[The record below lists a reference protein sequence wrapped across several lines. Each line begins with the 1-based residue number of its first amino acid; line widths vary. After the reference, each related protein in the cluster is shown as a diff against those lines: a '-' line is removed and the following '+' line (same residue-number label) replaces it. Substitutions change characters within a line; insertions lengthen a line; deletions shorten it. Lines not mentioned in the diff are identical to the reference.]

1 MFHSSLDGLRWGSGF
16 VRGGWDVKRT
26 TLSVGGAH
34 WFGFWGGKTKRGG
47 YDDRGTLDA
56 GDDDETRTLVL
67 AFFTAPSSISTPTPL
82 APAFAAAVTST
93 LPSLHPRSY
102 TTSAAVTPATA
113 SISST
118 IFWGVALMGPR

>member
-1 MFHSSLDGLRWGSGF
+1 MRWGFGAGGVVKRRTF
-16 VRGGWDVKRT
+16 VR
-26 TLSVGGAH
+26 VGGAH
-34 WFGFWGGKTKRGG
+34 SVWFLGWENQTGRGRRSRNG
-47 YDDRGTLDA
+47 RRGR
-56 GDDDETRTLVL
+56 DDDVARTLVL
-67 AFFTAPSSISTPTPL
+67 AFFTAFSSISTPTPL

>member
-1 MFHSSLDGLRWGSGF
+1 MGVLGMG
-16 VRGGWDVKRT
+16 KPN
-26 TLSVGGAH
+26 GA
-34 WFGFWGGKTKRGG
+34 R
-47 YDDRGTLDA
+47 DDRGALDA
-56 GDDDETRTLVL
+56 GDDDVARTLVL

-93 LPSLHPRSY
+93 LPSLHPRSN